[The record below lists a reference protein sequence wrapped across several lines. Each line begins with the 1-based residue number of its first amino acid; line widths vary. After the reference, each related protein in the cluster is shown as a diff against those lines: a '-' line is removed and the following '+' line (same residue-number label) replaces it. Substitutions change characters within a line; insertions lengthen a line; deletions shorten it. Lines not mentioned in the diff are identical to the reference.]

1 MGNCSVLGGLAASGE
16 SPPRETFSGTIE
28 GMLKFTQHGSL
39 VTSLPPGDNSCDLQ
53 QGLDLR
59 LGR

>member
-28 GMLKFTQHGSL
+28 GMFKFTQHGSL
-39 VTSLPPGDNSCDLQ
+39 VTSLPPRGQ
-53 QGLDLR
+53 QL
-59 LGR
+59 